1 MSDWH
6 DQLPLIHFG
15 EFMDNKELTYLNTL
29 AISCLATGLVDEAQP
44 AFEMIAEVDPN
55 NTAGPVGLA
64 SVELAKGNYDAA
76 CEILQQAASE
86 SQVSKAQAKRILL
99 SALVASNRL
108 DEADDLRS
116 SLIKLDAANDD
127 HEYLRQ
133 THRFFGT
140 GDPRMLSN

>member
-1 MSDWH
+1 
-6 DQLPLIHFG
+6 
-15 EFMDNKELTYLNTL
+15 
-29 AISCLATGLVDEAQP
+29 
-44 AFEMIAEVDPN
+44 MIAEVDPK

-64 SVELAKGNYDAA
+64 SVELAKGNYDSA
-76 CEILQQAASE
+76 CEILQQASSASR
-86 SQVSKAQAKRILL
+86 VSKAQAQRILL

-116 SLIKLDAANDD
+116 SLTKLDAANDD